1 MTNHRDHSFL
11 VILDIARRLTAVI
24 CKHVV
29 LAPHGRL
36 RLRIAVALGLLLSC
50 LIGSMP
56 DAALAQDQP
65 SAGIQHL
72 LEEKA
77 YDIPPQPL
85 GSALNEFAETSGL
98 QVSFPSDL
106 AAGRNTVGIVGRYT
120 PEKALEALLVGT
132 GLTHRY
138 VNANTVTLQRGQDL
152 KGPQASADERGDMS
166 LENRPR
172 GGETNVSKTIQVQE
186 ILVRESPVERD
197 YFEPEEF
204 ISTRI
209 PVDRKDVPVVS
220 NIVTRQVFEDQK
232 AIRLDQA
239 LRNVSGVFATN
250 FGSFFDPIP
259 ICRGFECGFFK
270 NVLRQDKFRQA
281 RLIEVANIQ
290 RLEVLK
296 GPPSVL
302 YGRSEPGGIVNV
314 MTKQPLQNQYYAAD
328 MIIGSYNLYRP
339 TVDVSGP
346 LNSSKTLLYRFN
358 GAYESSESFRDFVF
372 GNRMFAA
379 PVFTW
384 KLGSRTVLTFE
395 GEYLRDRRFLDRGL
409 VASGDRPAPIPLSR
423 QLGERFN
430 EVKTQDGRA
439 GFFLTHQF
447 NETWSL
453 LSVFRADY
461 NGQESFDVGLGA
473 LDPDGRTL
481 NRFLLRTGTQFSSY
495 YWRNDLV
502 AKLSTG
508 PIRHT
513 LLTGF
518 ELGRESFYSE
528 EGFTGATSIDI
539 FNPVYGT
546 QPRVD
551 LPPAFIFNTMFQ
563 SAGFYVQDHV
573 ELLDNLKVLG
583 GVRYDI
589 FRQRQNT
596 VGFGGS
602 PVQTQEDMAF
612 SPRVGLV
619 YQPIRPISLYAN
631 YTRSFV
637 PLLGVTAS
645 GAAFNPSRGT
655 QYEVGVKSELIP
667 NRLFATLAFYRILRD
682 NLTTPDPATFGIF
695 TIQTGEQKSRG
706 IELDI
711 SGQITPSWNIIATYA
726 YTDAE
731 VANDN
736 TFAVGNRLP
745 NVALHSGSL
754 WTTYQILEGAL
765 KGWGVGGGI
774 FAAGE
779 RVGDLNNTLE
789 LPGYVRADAALYYRK
804 PNFYN
809 RTNLYLALN
818 VRNIFDKEY
827 YAATDGFRGSIL
839 PGEPLTFLASLK
851 LEYY

>member
-1 MTNHRDHSFL
+1 MYDGWWKRVGFTRFL
-11 VILDIARRLTAVI
+11 RSPIGAPVLT
-24 CKHVV
+24 
-29 LAPHGRL
+29 
-36 RLRIAVALGLLLSC
+36 VAAQGLCLFL
-50 LIGSMP
+50 LIGG
-56 DAALAQDQP
+56 AFEHALAQGSP
-65 SAGIQHL
+65 SAQSG
-72 LEEKA
+72 EKRD

-85 GSALNEFAETSGL
+85 GPAMNEFAKTSGL
-98 QVSFPSDL
+98 QVSFPSEV
-106 AAGRNTVGIVGRYT
+106 AADRHSPGVTGRYS
-120 PEKALEALLVGT
+120 PDEALQALLAGT
-132 GLTHRY
+132 GMTYRY
-138 VNANTVTLQRGQDL
+138 VSADTVTLQKASEAEPLRMAASEQSTGQPQ
-152 KGPQASADERGDMS
+152 GPPEPDETSASQAIKI
-166 LENRPR
+166 P
-172 GGETNVSKTIQVQE
+172 Q

-197 YFEPEEF
+197 YFQPEEF
-204 ISTRI
+204 IATRI
-209 PVDRKDVPVVS
+209 PLDRKDVPVVS
-220 NIVTRQVFEDQK
+220 NVVPRQVIEDQK

-239 LRNVSGVFATN
+239 LQNVSGVFSTN

-281 RLIEVANIQ
+281 RLIEMANIQ

-314 MTKQPLQNQYYAAD
+314 MTKQPLSSHYYAAD

-339 TVDVSGP
+339 TVDFSGP

-358 GAYESSESFRDFVF
+358 GAYESAESFRDFVF
-372 GNRMFAA
+372 GNRYFAA

-384 KLGSRTVLTFE
+384 KIGSRTVLTFE

-409 VASGDRPAPIPLSR
+409 VAVGDRPAAIPLSR
-423 QLGERFN
+423 QLGEQFN

-439 GFFLTHQF
+439 GFFLNHQF
-447 NETWSL
+447 NDTWSL
-453 LSVFRADY
+453 LSVFRADF
-461 NGQESFDVGLGA
+461 NGQDSFDVGLGSVEA
-473 LDPDGRTL
+473 DGRTL
-481 NRFLLRTGTQFSSY
+481 NRFLLRTGTRFSSY

-502 AKLSTG
+502 GKISTG
-508 PIRHT
+508 SINHT

-518 ELGRESFYSE
+518 ELGRESFSSQ
-528 EGFTGATSIDI
+528 EGFVGATSIDI

-546 QPRVD
+546 QAKIDV
-551 LPPAFIFNTMFQ
+551 PPAFLFDTLLQ

-573 ELLDNLKVLG
+573 ELLENLKLLG

-596 VGFGGS
+596 VGFGGA

-619 YQPIRPISLYAN
+619 YQPIRPVSLYAN

-637 PLLGVTAS
+637 PQLGVTADGS
-645 GAAFNPSRGT
+645 AFKPSRGT
-655 QYEVGVKSELIP
+655 QYEVGVKTDLIP
-667 NRLFATLAFYRILRD
+667 NRLFASLAFYRILRD

-695 TIQTGEQKSRG
+695 SIQTGEQKSRG

-711 SGQITPSWNIIATYA
+711 SGQITPGWNIIATYA

-731 VANDN
+731 VETDN
-736 TFAVGNRLP
+736 TFAPGNRLP
-745 NVALHSGSL
+745 NVARHAGSL

-765 KGWGVGGGI
+765 KGWGVGAGI

-779 RVGDLNNTLE
+779 RVGDLANTLE

-804 PNFYN
+804 QNIFN
-809 RTNLYLALN
+809 RTNLYAALN
-818 VRNIFDKEY
+818 VRNLFDKEY
-827 YAATDGFRGSIL
+827 FAATDGFRGSIL
-839 PGEPLTFLASLK
+839 PGAPLTFLASLK